1 MRLTQRFKSP
11 DVVKRWDAHNH
22 HLILHL
28 LINTINA
35 PKITAADP
43 IPIKIM

>member
-1 MRLTQRFKSP
+1 MRLTQHFKSP

-22 HLILHL
+22 HLHL

-43 IPIKIM
+43 TPIRMT